1 MPRHPSHARPQ
12 APPGG
17 APSHTAATFHELT
30 FTWPDGGTALSAVS
44 GTFPTGRSSLI
55 GRNGSGKSTLLR
67 LIAGELAPS
76 SGRLSAQGEVAYLPQ
91 TLTLKT
97 TLLRHLLSGGPGAP
111 GLPHGRLLTQ
121 RVDYLPQRLDN
132 LKEVASAM
140 DNVRAVSHDTPP
152 GTIRNRLARLLL
164 ADPPAELL
172 ILDEPTNNLDIDSV
186 EQLVQALTAYRGA
199 LLVVSHNE
207 VFLSQLRIDTRL
219 ELDENGHLGR
229 Q

>member
-1 MPRHPSHARPQ
+1 MPHHPSHARPQ

-17 APSHTAATFHELT
+17 APSHAAVTFHELT

-76 SGRLSAQGEVAYLPQ
+76 SGRLSAQGEVA
-91 TLTLKT
+91 
-97 TLLRHLLSGGPGAP
+97 
-111 GLPHGRLLTQ
+111 
-121 RVDYLPQRLDN
+121 YLPQRLDN

-186 EQLVQALTAYRGA
+186 EQLVQALTA
-199 LLVVSHNE
+199 
-207 VFLSQLRIDTRL
+207 
-219 ELDENGHLGR
+219 
-229 Q
+229 